1 MTGYKGVIGHVE
13 PDYSAEQRA
22 LLACL
27 EEDLK
32 VQLARKQHRLAHSLS
47 VASCAEGL
55 ALLYGVEP
63 FEARLAGILHDWE
76 KALSSEQVVARA
88 RELGID
94 MGVDLELVAPLLH
107 GIVAA
112 RELPARYPEVPPDVW
127 HAVEVHTTAAS
138 QMSPLDMV
146 LFVADGIEP
155 LRPRTPGI
163 EASRSLVG
171 EAALPDL
178 FWDSFVGGIIYVLK
192 GSRYLWPG
200 TIDTYNKLAAARK
213 DVAAR

>member
-1 MTGYKGVIGHVE
+1 MTGYESVIEHRE
-13 PDYSAEQRA
+13 PDYGEGPKALIARLEADLSA
-22 LLACL
+22 
-27 EEDLK
+27 
-32 VQLARKQHRLAHSLS
+32 QLARGQRRLAHSLS

-55 ALLYGVEP
+55 ALLYGVDP

-76 KALSSEQVVARA
+76 KALSGEQVAARA

-94 MGVDLELVAPLLH
+94 MGVDLRLVSPLLH

-112 RELPARYPEVPPDVW
+112 RELPARYPEVPPAVW
-127 HAVEVHTTAAS
+127 HAIEVHTTAAPE
-138 QMSPLDMV
+138 MSPLDMV

-155 LRPRTPGI
+155 LRPSTPGI
-163 EASRSLVG
+163 EGSRALVG
-171 EAALPDL
+171 QAALPDL

-200 TIDTYNKLAAARK
+200 TIDTYNRLAAARG
-213 DVAAR
+213 VAGAR

>member
-1 MTGYKGVIGHVE
+1 MTCFKDVMGHAE
-13 PDYSAEQRA
+13 PDYSAEQRE
-22 LLACL
+22 LIVRL
-27 EEDLK
+27 EQDLR

-55 ALLYGVEP
+55 ALLYGVDP
-63 FEARLAGILHDWE
+63 YKARLAGILHDWE
-76 KALSSEQVVARA
+76 KALTGEKIVARA

-112 RELPARYPEVPPDVW
+112 RELPSRYPEVPPEVW

-155 LRPRTPGI
+155 LRPKTPGI
-163 EASRSLVG
+163 EESRSLVG
-171 EAALPDL
+171 EATLPDL
-178 FWDSFVGGIIYVLK
+178 FWESFVGGIIYVLK

-213 DVAAR
+213 DSAAR

>member
-1 MTGYKGVIGHVE
+1 MTGYKGVIDHAE
-13 PDYSAEQRA
+13 PDYTTGQRTLIA
-22 LLACL
+22 RL
-27 EEDLK
+27 EADLK
-32 VQLARKQHRLAHSLS
+32 VQLALKQHRLSHSLS

-55 ALLYGVEP
+55 ALLYGADP

-76 KALSSEQVVARA
+76 KALDGEKIISRS

-112 RELPARYPEVPPDVW
+112 RELPARYPEVPPAVW
-127 HAVEVHTTAAS
+127 HAVEVHTTAAA

-155 LRPRTPGI
+155 LRPKTPGI
-163 EASRSLVG
+163 EASRALVG
-171 EAALPDL
+171 EVSLEDL
-178 FWDSFVGGIIYVLK
+178 FWESFVGGIIYVLK

-200 TIDTYNKLAAARK
+200 TIDTYNRLAASRKRAGAR
-213 DVAAR
+213 

>member
-1 MTGYKGVIGHVE
+1 MTGYKDVMSHAE
-13 PDYSAEQRA
+13 PDYCAEQRELIA
-22 LLACL
+22 RL
-27 EEDLK
+27 EQDLR
-32 VQLARKQHRLAHSLS
+32 VQLAHKQHRLAHSLS

-55 ALLYGVEP
+55 ALLYGVDP
-63 FEARLAGILHDWE
+63 YKARLAGILHDWE
-76 KALSSEQVVARA
+76 KALTGEKIVARA

-112 RELPARYPEVPPDVW
+112 RELPYSYPEVPPEVW
-127 HAVEVHTTAAS
+127 HAVKVHTTAAP

-155 LRPRTPGI
+155 LRPKTPGI
-163 EASRSLVG
+163 EASRALVG
-171 EAALPDL
+171 STALADL
-178 FWDSFVGGIIYVLK
+178 FWESFVGGIIYVLK

-200 TIDTYNKLAAARK
+200 TIGTYNRLAAARER
-213 DVAAR
+213 AGAR